1 MGSFLLEQGER
12 IDADKWFKKVA
23 PKNGVLKFYWH
34 PSGDFESVPQKSN
47 CGHGLRYLWAYKDG
61 KRADGWSRSW
71 YFNPIKNVNPDS
83 DNNGTP
89 RYLALWKDGIQIGK
103 QTYYHSNGLPYLEK
117 YDNGQQSGCDNYNDN
132 IEGARLDSAWD
143 LDGTPMVVGGE
154 GKIVSHHQIYC
165 RNYITNPEELL
176 DTEILDQ
183 TMLQSY
189 WLIEGNTRNMLGEL
203 YIKKALKRDFQDL
216 NPTNIFPFSRNPK
229 RFQALPKMLQ
239 NDSKSGV
246 SIAHWTSLEGYQ
258 YQDILKLPQR
268 MISYECTYTKGVR
281 DGKELWYEPKV
292 ESDMANIYS
301 CEKVQEFTWE
311 MGKLK
316 EEWTHPSY
324 DSKTLLT
331 KRLF

>member
-154 GKIVSHHQIYC
+154 GKIVSHHQI
-165 RNYITNPEELL
+165 LF
-176 DTEILDQ
+176 
-183 TMLQSY
+183 
-189 WLIEGNTRNMLGEL
+189 
-203 YIKKALKRDFQDL
+203 LK
-216 NPTNIFPFSRNPK
+216 N
-229 RFQALPKMLQ
+229 
-239 NDSKSGV
+239 
-246 SIAHWTSLEGYQ
+246 
-258 YQDILKLPQR
+258 
-268 MISYECTYTKGVR
+268 
-281 DGKELWYEPKV
+281 
-292 ESDMANIYS
+292 
-301 CEKVQEFTWE
+301 
-311 MGKLK
+311 
-316 EEWTHPSY
+316 
-324 DSKTLLT
+324 
-331 KRLF
+331 